1 MSSTAQAQSP
11 LLETKGLSKTFGA
24 TPALV
29 DVDFTLHSGEV
40 HALLGENGAGKS
52 TLIKLLT
59 GVHKRDAG
67 TICLEGKPIDPRSP
81 RHAQELGISAVYQ
94 EINLIPTLSVAE
106 NIFVGRQPTRFG
118 ITDTRAANRKARELL
133 KTFNIDIDVTRE
145 LSSYSI
151 AIQQIVAI
159 VRGVDLSA
167 KVLILDE
174 PTSSLDRNEV

>member
-1 MSSTAQAQSP
+1 MSINEPKQSP
-11 LLETKGLSKTFGA
+11 LLETRGLTKAFAA
-24 TPALV
+24 TLALSE
-29 DVDFTLHSGEV
+29 VDFNLYSGEV

-52 TLIKLLT
+52 TLIKLIT
-59 GVHKRDAG
+59 GVYKKDAG
-67 TICLEGKPIDPRSP
+67 AILLEGKEIEPRGP

-106 NIFVGRQPTRFG
+106 NIFLGRQPTFLG
-118 ITDTRAANRKARELL
+118 WVNMRAANRQARELL
-133 KTFNIDIDVTRE
+133 KTFHIDIDVTRD
-145 LSSYSI
+145 LSGYSI

-174 PTSSLDRNEV
+174 PTSSGRPNG